1 MKMKNRSLGIV
12 VPLVFVLLILI
23 CRGAELYFIEKANVL
38 QMFQKTI
45 LQFANFLI
53 IMAIGMALVFVV
65 LFLSA
70 KIKKKVTVHDF
81 N

>member
-38 QMFQKTI
+38 QAFQKTM

-53 IMAIGMALVFVV
+53 IMVIGMALVFVV
-65 LFLSA
+65 LFVSA
-70 KIKKKVTVHDF
+70 KIKKK
-81 N
+81 